1 MGSITAHVMHQAVL
15 IGLRVLGSTATIQ
28 GGTKLVGSVI
38 TGLEELGSGFRGLS
52 DGDVVGVGVGVLGL
66 GKNVAGGVLNAGNAV
81 LGIAG
86 DIAGTNVVTR
96 HTVGA
101 LIAVYKRVSVRSPM
115 PSMQLKS
122 PATDTSCSDPM
133 TTGSHLPKRL
143 GTVAIC
149 LQGHDP
155 CFGR

>member
-1 MGSITAHVMHQAVL
+1 MKGQDPFTTQEALMGSINAHIMHQAVL

-86 DIAGTNVVTR
+86 DIAGTNAVTR

-101 LIAVYKRVSVRSPM
+101 LIAFKRVFTRFLMRSTAGL
-115 PSMQLKS
+115 SCL
-122 PATDTSCSDPM
+122 AIDTLVTLDWMMRC
-133 TTGSHLPKRL
+133 
-143 GTVAIC
+143 
-149 LQGHDP
+149 
-155 CFGR
+155 